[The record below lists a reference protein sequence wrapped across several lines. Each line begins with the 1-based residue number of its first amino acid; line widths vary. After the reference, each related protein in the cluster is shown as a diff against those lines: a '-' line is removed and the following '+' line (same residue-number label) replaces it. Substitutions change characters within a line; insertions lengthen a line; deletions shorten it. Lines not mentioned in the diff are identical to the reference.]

1 MRQPFTR
8 RRPDRVLTELSFHV
22 RRNLSLLRRA
32 VASLQTRGWPASL
45 RRLRGDVAHSHASS
59 SDAAGHAAIAN
70 PQGRGILVVDAATPR
85 PDRDSGS
92 LRLRNLMLQ
101 MLAEGCQVSFLPDDG
116 RDAGS
121 DSAAL
126 RSLGIETLDRAR
138 TGPVPRWLRRHG
150 ARFGIV
156 VLCRH
161 YVAAHWLP
169 LLRAVLPDATIIF
182 DTVDL
187 HFVREQ
193 RQAELHDSA
202 RLRRRALATRQR
214 ELRLVNAADICWV
227 VSDWERTL
235 LHEVAPDARVMVLS
249 NIVDTVDQNPRFDS
263 RHGLLFV
270 GGHLHPP
277 NSDAVEWLIGDI
289 FPRIR
294 QQLPE
299 VRLHL
304 VGADPPPQV
313 QAAAARVDGIVVH
326 GQVPDLAP
334 LLDGCRITLAP
345 LRFGAGVKGKINQSM
360 AHGLPV
366 VATSCAVEGMHLHDG
381 EDVLVADDAGDFA
394 AAVVRL
400 YRDGTLWARLSRNGL
415 DNVRAHFSPEAARR
429 TLRQSLPAGTPTH
442 GAAHGR

>member
-1 MRQPFTR
+1 M
-8 RRPDRVLTELSFHV
+8 LTELSFHV

-32 VASLQTRGWPASL
+32 MASLQTRGWPASL
-45 RRLRGDVAHSHASS
+45 RRLRGDDVAQSHARRSNN
-59 SDAAGHAAIAN
+59 AGHAAIAN

-92 LRLRNLMLQ
+92 LRLRNLMLL
-101 MLAEGCQVSFLPDDG
+101 MLAEGWQVSFLPDNG

-126 RSLGIETLDRAR
+126 RALGIETLDRSR
-138 TGPVPRWLRRHG
+138 TGTIPRWLRRHG
-150 ARFGIV
+150 TRFAIV
-156 VLCRH
+156 VLSRH

-169 LLRAVLPDATIIF
+169 LLRAVLPNATIIF

-193 RQAELHDSA
+193 REAELHDST
-202 RLRRRALATRQR
+202 RLQRRALATRQR
-214 ELRLVNAADICWV
+214 ELRLVNAADLCWV

-235 LHEVAPDARVMVLS
+235 LHEMAPDARVLVLS
-249 NIVDTVDQNPRFDS
+249 NIVDTVDHSPPFDS

-277 NSDAVEWLIGDI
+277 NNDAVKWLIGDI
-289 FPRIR
+289 FPRIS

-299 VRLHL
+299 VQLHL
-304 VGADPPPQV
+304 VGADPPPEV
-313 QAAAARVDGIVVH
+313 QAAAARVRGIVVH

-345 LRFGAGVKGKINQSM
+345 LRFGAGIKGKINQSM

-366 VATSCAVEGMHLHDG
+366 VATPCAVEGMHLRDG
-381 EDVLVADDAGDFA
+381 EDVLVAKNAGDFA

-429 TLRQSLPAGTPTH
+429 TLRQSLPAKTR
-442 GAAHGR
+442 AHGPAHG